1 MTTRKTKKTA
11 KAKPATP
18 AQEALQITWL
28 LKGNLKNARIAYLR
42 IGSLLSKVRDNPWA
56 QQELFANI
64 IDLPWEGDFSWRPGN
79 ILENLS
85 YSYVKQK
92 HSNR

>member
-1 MTTRKTKKTA
+1 MAVCRRCLGTV
-11 KAKPATP
+11 
-18 AQEALQITWL
+18 
-28 LKGNLKNARIAYLR
+28 GNLIAHRQAAAAQWTKNSCQGYIDY
-42 IGSLLSKVRDNPWA
+42 SYLSKVRDNPWA

-79 ILENLS
+79 ILENLF